1 MNTKIRKGLF
11 AMVLVAV
18 VGLVGRAAVAN
29 VSSAPGSS
37 FTADTGSQQQFFNI
51 LPGSWDARRN
61 DATFQLAATGQVP
74 FQSSSPLS
82 ITGGIS
88 QSSNFRA
95 IVSNG
100 VGNAAWV
107 GTLVVGQQPGLAVNT
122 LALGTPPLFA
132 GSALVVKASL
142 APANWIGLVWQ

>member
-1 MNTKIRKGLF
+1 MNTKVRKSF
-11 AMVLVAV
+11 LVVAA
-18 VGLVGRAAVAN
+18 VGLIGLLGHAASAN
-29 VSSAPGSS
+29 VSSVPGSS
-37 FTADTGSQQQFFNI
+37 FSADAGSQQQFFDI

-61 DATFQLAATGQVP
+61 DASFQLAATGQVP
-74 FQSSSPLS
+74 FQSSNALF

-88 QSSNFRA
+88 QNSNFRA

-100 VGNAAWV
+100 VGNAAWI
-107 GTLVVGQQPGLAVNT
+107 GQLVVGQQPGIAVNT

-142 APANWIGLVWQ
+142 QPQAWIGLVWQ